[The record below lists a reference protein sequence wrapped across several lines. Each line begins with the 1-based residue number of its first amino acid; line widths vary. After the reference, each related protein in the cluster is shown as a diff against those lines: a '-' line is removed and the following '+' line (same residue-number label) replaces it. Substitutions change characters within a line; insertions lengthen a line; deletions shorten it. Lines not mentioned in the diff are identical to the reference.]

1 MVFKKWNIIYHS
13 KKVYND
19 LKIIEKN
26 TKPLYKT
33 TPNFSSYYF
42 ISLPSLRFSFIDTL
56 NKIEESVNNFQK
68 AKIED
73 IDCSFHEEFPAIA
86 SFIYE
91 AYYYEE
97 KVKNLND
104 KKFVNIALKL
114 DDKIDCYKSMDIFS
128 KVLIITNKWL
138 NLVTIMLEDYLI
150 TITITIRQK
159 NIIFI
164 ITITIGQKNIIFIIT
179 I

>member
-1 MVFKKWNIIYHS
+1 MVFKKWNIVYLS

-19 LKIIEKN
+19 LKNIEKN
-26 TKPLYKT
+26 IKPLYKP

-86 SFIYE
+86 SFIFE
-91 AYYYEE
+91 AYYFEE

-114 DDKIDCYKSMDIFS
+114 NDKIDCYKSMDIFS
-128 KVLIITNKWL
+128 KVLIISNK
-138 NLVTIMLEDYLI
+138 
-150 TITITIRQK
+150 
-159 NIIFI
+159 
-164 ITITIGQKNIIFIIT
+164 
-179 I
+179 

>member
-1 MVFKKWNIIYHS
+1 MVFKKWNIIYPS

-19 LKIIEKN
+19 FKIIEKN
-26 TKPLYKT
+26 IKPLYKT

-42 ISLPSLRFSFIDTL
+42 ISLPSLRFSLIDTL
-56 NKIEESVNNFQK
+56 NKIEESVNNFKK
-68 AKIED
+68 AKIEV

-104 KKFVNIALKL
+104 R
-114 DDKIDCYKSMDIFS
+114 KICKYCTKI
-128 KVLIITNKWL
+128 K
-138 NLVTIMLEDYLI
+138 
-150 TITITIRQK
+150 
-159 NIIFI
+159 
-164 ITITIGQKNIIFIIT
+164 
-179 I
+179 

>member
-1 MVFKKWNIIYHS
+1 MVFQKWNIIYPS

-19 LKIIEKN
+19 LKNIEKN
-26 TKPLYKT
+26 IKPLYKP
-33 TPNFSSYYF
+33 TPTSCSYSF
-42 ISLPSLRFSFIDTL
+42 ISIPSLRFSFIDTL
-56 NKIEESVNNFQK
+56 DKIEKSVNNFKK

-73 IDCSFHEEFPAIA
+73 IDCSFHDEFPAIS

-114 DDKIDCYKSMDIFS
+114 NDKIDCYKSMDIFS
-128 KVLIITNKWL
+128 KVLIL
-138 NLVTIMLEDYLI
+138 
-150 TITITIRQK
+150 
-159 NIIFI
+159 
-164 ITITIGQKNIIFIIT
+164 
-179 I
+179 

>member
-1 MVFKKWNIIYHS
+1 MVFKEWNIIYPS

-19 LKIIEKN
+19 LKNIEKN
-26 TKPLYKT
+26 VKPLYKP
-33 TPNFSSYYF
+33 TPNFSSSQF

-56 NKIEESVNNFQK
+56 NKIEESVNNFK
-68 AKIED
+68 RAKIED

-86 SFIYE
+86 SFIFE

-114 DDKIDCYKSMDIFS
+114 NDKIDCYKSMDIFS
-128 KVLIITNKWL
+128 KVLIISNKQ
-138 NLVTIMLEDYLI
+138 LI
-150 TITITIRQK
+150 L
-159 NIIFI
+159 
-164 ITITIGQKNIIFIIT
+164 
-179 I
+179 

>member
-1 MVFKKWNIIYHS
+1 MVFKKWNIIYPS

-19 LKIIEKN
+19 LKNIEKN
-26 TKPLYKT
+26 IKPLYKP

-56 NKIEESVNNFQK
+56 NKIEESVNNFKK

-86 SFIYE
+86 SFIFE
-91 AYYYEE
+91 AYYFEE

-114 DDKIDCYKSMDIFS
+114 NDKIDCYKSMDIFS
-128 KVLIITNKWL
+128 KVLIISNK
-138 NLVTIMLEDYLI
+138 
-150 TITITIRQK
+150 
-159 NIIFI
+159 
-164 ITITIGQKNIIFIIT
+164 
-179 I
+179 

>member
-1 MVFKKWNIIYHS
+1 MVFKKWNIVYPS

-26 TKPLYKT
+26 IKPLYKPI
-33 TPNFSSYYF
+33 PNFCSYSF
-42 ISLPSLRFSFIDTL
+42 ISIPSLRFLCIDTL
-56 NKIEESVNNFQK
+56 DKIEKSVNNFKK

-73 IDCSFHEEFPAIA
+73 IDCSFHEEFPLIA

-114 DDKIDCYKSMDIFS
+114 NDEINCYKSMDVFS
-128 KVLIITNKWL
+128 KVLIITNK
-138 NLVTIMLEDYLI
+138 
-150 TITITIRQK
+150 
-159 NIIFI
+159 
-164 ITITIGQKNIIFIIT
+164 
-179 I
+179 

>member
-1 MVFKKWNIIYHS
+1 MVFKEWNIIYPS

-19 LKIIEKN
+19 LKNIEKN
-26 TKPLYKT
+26 VKPLYKP
-33 TPNFSSYYF
+33 TPNFSSSQF

-56 NKIEESVNNFQK
+56 NKIEESVNNFKK

-86 SFIYE
+86 SFIFE
-91 AYYYEE
+91 AYYFEE

-114 DDKIDCYKSMDIFS
+114 NDKIDCYKSMDIFS
-128 KVLIITNKWL
+128 KVLIISNKQ
-138 NLVTIMLEDYLI
+138 LI
-150 TITITIRQK
+150 L
-159 NIIFI
+159 
-164 ITITIGQKNIIFIIT
+164 
-179 I
+179 

>member
-1 MVFKKWNIIYHS
+1 MVFKKWNIVYPS

-19 LKIIEKN
+19 LKNIEKN
-26 TKPLYKT
+26 VKPLYKP
-33 TPNFSSYYF
+33 TPTICSYSF
-42 ISLPSLRFSFIDTL
+42 ISLPSLRFSFIETL
-56 NKIEESVNNFQK
+56 DKIEKSVNNFKK

-114 DDKIDCYKSMDIFS
+114 NDKIDCYKSMDIFS
-128 KVLIITNKWL
+128 KVLIINNKI
-138 NLVTIMLEDYLI
+138 V
-150 TITITIRQK
+150 
-159 NIIFI
+159 
-164 ITITIGQKNIIFIIT
+164 
-179 I
+179 